1 MTLLDFSSMTPIRI
15 QVLYC
20 ESITNMRTSP
30 ISEVVCVAPLDCS
43 ELEAVHR
50 ERPRPS
56 QLRGL
61 RRREMGRL
69 DRLDDAEVLGDGVYE
84 LGRRRDVC

>member
-15 QVLYC
+15 QVC
-20 ESITNMRTSP
+20 TARAFTNMRTSP
-30 ISEVVCVAPLDCS
+30 ISEVCAWPLDCS

-50 ERPRPS
+50 SALAPA

-61 RRREMGRL
+61 RRVRWAASTASTMPRFW
-69 DRLDDAEVLGDGVYE
+69 
-84 LGRRRDVC
+84 RRRL